1 MYREQRKSRIRH
13 NRGLVQSTHPCPP
26 PYRTISGD
34 GQGVGVAD
42 QALNFPNTLDGQH
55 VSTVVKLE

>member
-1 MYREQRKSRIRH
+1 MYREQRKSRIRSQQ
-13 NRGLVQSTHPCPP
+13 GFSSIHPPVP
-26 PYRTISGD
+26 ATFIVPSLATAR
-34 GQGVGVAD
+34 VGVAD